1 MEKLIISPRTKVM
14 QLIEAYPHLEEIL
27 ILKVPAFSK
36 LKNPIL
42 RKTVARITTLQQAAI
57 VGQIEVDF
65 LINLLRKEVGHE
77 FIQVKSESNTQK
89 SSEAVQINPADIF
102 RTLDAKPMLDAG
114 EHPVAQVM
122 EDLKQMPYGKVYVLH
137 APFIPAPLID
147 KATSLGFQ
155 HSLEQTTS
163 ESWTVYF
170 KHQSEKKN
178 TAQKAIE

>member
-1 MEKLIISPRTKVM
+1 M

-27 ILKVPAFSK
+27 IREVPAFSK

-65 LINLLRKEVGHE
+65 LINLLRKEVGQE
-77 FIQVKSESNTQK
+77 NVNIESESNKQK
-89 SSEAVQINPADIF
+89 ISETVQVNPADIF

-122 EDLKQMPYGKVYVLH
+122 EDLKQMPQGKIYVLH

-147 KATSLGFQ
+147 KASSLGFKHWLDQ
-155 HSLEQTTS
+155 NGSDN
-163 ESWTVYF
+163 WTVYF
-170 KHQSEKKN
+170 AHDN
-178 TAQKAIE
+178 

>member
-1 MEKLIISPRTKVM
+1 MEKLIISPRTRIM
-14 QLIEAYPHLEEIL
+14 QLIEAYPQLEEVL
-27 ILKVPAFSK
+27 ILEVPAFSK

-65 LINLLRKEVGHE
+65 LINLLRKEVGQE
-77 FIQVKSESNTQK
+77 IVDTGTDTNLK
-89 SSEAVQINPADIF
+89 SSIKTAQPNPADIF
-102 RTLDAKPMLDAG
+102 RSLDAKPMLDAG

-170 KHQSEKKN
+170 KHQN
-178 TAQKAIE
+178 

>member
-1 MEKLIISPRTKVM
+1 MEKLIISPRTRIM
-14 QLIEAYPHLEEIL
+14 QLIEAYPRLEEIL
-27 ILKVPAFSK
+27 IREVPAFSK

-57 VGQIEVDF
+57 VGQIEVEF
-65 LINLLRKEVGHE
+65 LINLLRKEVGQE
-77 FIQVKSESNTQK
+77 IVDTGTDTNLK
-89 SSEAVQINPADIF
+89 SSIKTAQPNPADIF
-102 RTLDAKPMLDAG
+102 RSLDAKPMLDAG

-147 KATSLGFQ
+147 KAASLGFQ

-163 ESWTVYF
+163 TSWTVYF
-170 KHQSEKKN
+170 KHQN
-178 TAQKAIE
+178 